1 MTGAHWVGNCSTHSL
16 TNFGFFLSL
25 ATAAISIHPGGEKTY
40 TYLQKND
47 YNYESFCYLVDHQ
60 NVHKKFLWLYTRPKW
75 IHIHLNAYC
84 IRTTARYFF
93 VEYWREICFSWKIL
107 FTYTEFVVP
116 MYKNNCIMLCI
127 FTLKHL
133 YQLLLWMKNK
143 YAYVFY
149 FCCVSFHYLRD
160 LH

>member
-1 MTGAHWVGNCSTHSL
+1 MLNPFEAVLMTGAHWVGNCSTHSL

-75 IHIHLNAYC
+75 IYIHLNAFC
-84 IRTTARYFF
+84 IRTTARYFSPRALAPER
-93 VEYWREICFSWKIL
+93 V
-107 FTYTEFVVP
+107 
-116 MYKNNCIMLCI
+116 
-127 FTLKHL
+127 
-133 YQLLLWMKNK
+133 LLLDFIFFIFIRNIHPNLQKKFPPHKLKVEMVPK
-143 YAYVFY
+143 YKFSHTKTYQM
-149 FCCVSFHYLRD
+149 
-160 LH
+160 